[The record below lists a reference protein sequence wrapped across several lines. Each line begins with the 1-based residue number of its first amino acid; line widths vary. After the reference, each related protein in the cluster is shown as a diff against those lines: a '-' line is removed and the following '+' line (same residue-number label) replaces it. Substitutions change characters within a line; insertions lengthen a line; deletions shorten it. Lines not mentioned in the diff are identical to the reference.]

1 MKRKLVLS
9 VIPLFLIVL
18 LTGCG
23 NAKTKETKTD
33 TEKKIENKKPDKP
46 VVSFI
51 LDGRLVESAD
61 YYCGWKLT
69 GQENMLTLSI
79 VYEREPKTNPPNLGF
94 AIYNLKDIS
103 MPFNRLNGKL
113 PGKSEQL
120 FSLSAGLGLPK
131 GKAADM
137 NELSF
142 SDNYKG
148 LESAVQLSLLDTT
161 AKIVSGRFEGTVQN
175 ANGKSMKVTEGKFER
190 IPLKMIYSNKLY

>member
-1 MKRKLVLS
+1 MQKIFFSLTISVS
-9 VIPLFLIVL
+9 VIFLIA
-18 LTGCG
+18 GCG
-23 NAKTKETKTD
+23 NANTKENKIVPANKTVNTKQ
-33 TEKKIENKKPDKP
+33 DKP
-46 VVSFI
+46 TVSFL
-51 LDGRLVESAD
+51 LDGRLIESTD

-69 GQENMLTLSI
+69 GQENIFTLSV
-79 VYEREPKTNPPNLGF
+79 VYDRETGTNPPNMGF
-94 AIYNLKDIS
+94 AIYNLKDIAL
-103 MPFNRLNGKL
+103 PFKPLNGKL

-148 LESAVQLSLLDTT
+148 LESAAKLTLLDTT

-175 ANGKSMKVTEGKFER
+175 ANGKKMVISAGKFNR
-190 IPLKMIYSNKLY
+190 ISLQMIYK

>member
-1 MKRKLVLS
+1 MKKKLTLS
-9 VIPLFLIVL
+9 ITSLFLIGL
-18 LTGCG
+18 LNGCG
-23 NAKTKETKTD
+23 NAN
-33 TEKKIENKKPDKP
+33 KKENKIVPANKTVNTKQDKP
-46 VVSFI
+46 TVSFL
-51 LDGRLVESAD
+51 LDGRLIESTD

-69 GQENMLTLSI
+69 GQENIFTLSV
-79 VYEREPKTNPPNLGF
+79 VYDRETGTNPPNMGF
-94 AIYNLKDIS
+94 AIYNLKDIAL
-103 MPFNRLNGKL
+103 PFKPLNGKL

-148 LESAVQLSLLDTT
+148 LESAAKLTLLDTT

-175 ANGKSMKVTEGKFER
+175 ANGKKMVISAGKFNR
-190 IPLKMIYSNKLY
+190 ISLQMIYK